1 MQNGFLFDN
10 IYIGHSEKDAAQLA
24 EETWVIKSKLEKA
37 AEPKA
42 EEPAPG
48 DSIVDK
54 AKGYAEQAKSFAFSV
69 KASVE
74 DFILLAKEDFVGAV
88 KELPHIAGLLVIAAI
103 LPLLFISSLFSA
115 PAKKP
120 VVSAS
125 KKEGGEKSDKKGEVA
140 ASATGVEKTAAT
152 KRAAKST
159 D

>member
-10 IYIGHSEKDAAQLA
+10 IYIGHSEKDAAALA
-24 EETWVIKSKLEKA
+24 EESWAIKAKLEKA
-37 AEPKA
+37 AEPKTA
-42 EEPAPG
+42 EAAAG

-54 AKGYAEQAKSFAFSV
+54 AKGYAEQAQVFALGIQ
-69 KASVE
+69 ASVQ

-103 LPLLFISSLFSA
+103 LPLLFITSLFSSPA
-115 PAKKP
+115 PKKP

-125 KKEGGEKSDKKGEVA
+125 KKEGGEKSEKKESA
-140 ASATGVEKTAAT
+140 AAATGVEKATAT